1 MTFSISYKITVL
13 VVNKDSHD
21 DVRDSRFYIEL
32 SKYMLT
38 TIVLTNVSQQLS
50 YNVMHET

>member
-1 MTFSISYKITVL
+1 MTISSSYKITVS

-32 SKYMLT
+32 SKYMI
-38 TIVLTNVSQQLS
+38 TIVLTIVSQQLS
-50 YNVMHET
+50 

>member
-1 MTFSISYKITVL
+1 MTFSSSYKITVS

-32 SKYMLT
+32 TKYMLA
-38 TIVLTNVSQQLS
+38 IVLTIVSQQLS
-50 YNVMHET
+50 